1 MGRYV
6 EGEAR
11 EQSVL
16 FHASPRGGSNPQASR
31 TGNSNV
37 KSWTSMNPA
46 SALALRLADLMLTG
60 HY

>member
-16 FHASPRGGSNPQASR
+16 FRASPRGGSNPQASR
-31 TGNSNV
+31 TGNPNI
-37 KSWTSMNPA
+37 KSWTAMNRLKPA
-46 SALALRLADLMLTG
+46 SALARRLADFM
-60 HY
+60 